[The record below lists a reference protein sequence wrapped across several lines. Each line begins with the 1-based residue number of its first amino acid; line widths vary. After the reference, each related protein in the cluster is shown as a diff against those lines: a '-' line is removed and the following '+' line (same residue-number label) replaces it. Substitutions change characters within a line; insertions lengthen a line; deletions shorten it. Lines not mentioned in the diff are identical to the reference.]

1 MSNKTKGAV
10 LPEQVQA
17 EYRQATDYKR
27 QLGSRGLYEQTRI
40 NERFYTGD
48 QWYGVNCG
56 DSRPLVR
63 YNVIKRIGDYKMAV
77 VGAQPVSVRFSAEGV
92 PVTAASCELVE
103 GYRSALRQGDKPEAL
118 PAEAAAQ
125 AMAAALTDYFAT
137 TAKRLKLEELKQRV
151 LRNAYIS
158 GTGVMYTYWDDR
170 IRTGLYADEAK
181 TTPIYGDIAAEVL
194 DIEQVYMGDP
204 TVEDMQQQ
212 PYVIVAQRRSVTEI
226 QRLAKAHGCR
236 RWAEIRGEDGHA
248 TLLTRFW
255 KEWDENGNAAV
266 KAVQVCDTV
275 TVRETWSLGV
285 KLYPLSVFRWEE
297 KRHQCYGESEIPYL
311 IPNQIAINRTISA
324 GVWAVM
330 MMGMPMMLVNGDVVT
345 GPITND
351 PGQIIPVYGSGEEV
365 RDAVRYVDPPAFSAQ
380 LDSNVQGL
388 IRDTMTQAG
397 VSTTLLG
404 DIEPHNTSAII
415 AVREASLM
423 PLTMM
428 QNRFYTFIEEMAR
441 VWAEFWMAMYG
452 NRGLKIAEEEGVW
465 YMPFDGN
472 LCRDLLLSIGVEVGS
487 GDTYSDSRT
496 VETLDNLYA
505 NGIINAKQY
514 LSRLPRG
521 TVPRMEA
528 LLQEMA

>member
-1 MSNKTKGAV
+1 M
-10 LPEQVQA
+10 
-17 EYRQATDYKR
+17 
-27 QLGSRGLYEQTRI
+27 
-40 NERFYTGD
+40 
-48 QWYGVNCG
+48 
-56 DSRPLVR
+56 R

-92 PVTAASCELVE
+92 PVTAVSRQLVE
-103 GYRSALRQGDKPEAL
+103 GYREALRQGQNPERLPDEAVAQAL
-118 PAEAAAQ
+118 AAA
-125 AMAAALTDYFAT
+125 MTDYFAT
-137 TAKRLKLEELKQRV
+137 TAKRLKLEDLKQRV

-158 GTGVMYTYWDDR
+158 GTGVLYTYWDDR
-170 IRTGLYADEAK
+170 IRTGLYADEAR
-181 TTPIYGDIAAEVL
+181 TPPIYGDIAAEVL

-204 TVEDMQQQ
+204 SVEDIQQQ
-212 PYVIVAQRRSVTEI
+212 PYIIIAQRRPVGAV
-226 QRLAKAHGCR
+226 QRLAKANGCR
-236 RWAEIRGEDGHA
+236 RWADIRSEDGHV

-255 KEWDENGNAAV
+255 KEWGENGAAIV
-266 KAVQVCDTV
+266 RAQQVCGDV
-275 TVRETWSLGV
+275 TVREAWELGV

-345 GPITND
+345 QPITND

-380 LDSNVQGL
+380 LDANVQGL

-404 DIEPHNTSAII
+404 DVEPHNTSAII

-428 QNRFYTFIEEMAR
+428 QNRFYTFIEEVAR
-441 VWAEFWMAMYG
+441 VWADFWMAMYG
-452 NRGLKIAEEEGVW
+452 NRGLKSAEEQGVW
-465 YMPFDGN
+465 YMPFDGAM
-472 LCRDLLLSIGVEVGS
+472 CRDLLMSIGVDVGS
-487 GDTYSDSRT
+487 ADAYSETRT

-505 NGIINAKQY
+505 HGIINAKQY

-528 LLQEMA
+528 LLQELA